1 MGSRFSTQAIAM
13 QDYTEKRLQELR
25 NMSTEDVAACRIRRS
40 TPPRVKTAILQAR
53 EKLNND
59 SSKQKNATPKN
70 LKDGD
75 VLLMRKTN
83 TLPQKLISAWTR
95 SPYTHVALHSK
106 GKIYDMLS
114 PMPGRT
120 NAGGNIN
127 TVKSFAERDKGIT
140 YDVFRPKDKKA
151 AEEAAENID
160 RLTRETKGYSFSNMV
175 QAGLRDRFGFG
186 ITANYDRNYKICSEL
201 VYDAFNGK
209 IGNDVASSV
218 TPARL
223 SRNRNLEKVDT
234 LRLSIEEVMSGE

>member
-1 MGSRFSTQAIAM
+1 M
-13 QDYTEKRLQELR
+13 QDYTEKRLEELR
-25 NMSTEDVAACRIRRS
+25 SMSTEEVAACKIRRS
-40 TPPRVKTAILQAR
+40 TPPRIKAIILQAR
-53 EKLNND
+53 DKMNGGNGKPKD
-59 SSKQKNATPKN
+59 TPPKK

-75 VLLMRKTN
+75 VLIMHKSN
-83 TLPQKLISAWTR
+83 SLPQKIISAWTR

-120 NAGGNIN
+120 NSGGNIN

-151 AEEAAENID
+151 AEEAADNID

-201 VYDAFNGK
+201 VYDAFNGL
-209 IGNDVASSV
+209 IGNDVSSSV

-223 SRNRNLEKVDT
+223 ARNQNLEKVHT
-234 LRLSIEEVMSGE
+234 LRLSIEELFR

>member
-1 MGSRFSTQAIAM
+1 M
-13 QDYTEKRLQELR
+13 DNYTEKRLQELR
-25 NMSTEDVAACRIRRS
+25 DMSTEEVAARRIRRS
-40 TPPRVKTAILQAR
+40 TPPRVKAAILQAR
-53 EKLNND
+53 EKMKNGGGD
-59 SSKQKNATPKN
+59 KPKNATPKN

-83 TLPQKLISAWTR
+83 SLPQKIISVWTR
-95 SPYTHVALHSK
+95 SPYTHVAMHSK

-151 AEEAAENID
+151 AAEAAENID
-160 RLTRETKGYSFSNMV
+160 RLTRETQGYSFSNMV

-201 VYDAFNGK
+201 VYDAFNGL
-209 IGNDVASSV
+209 IGNDVSSSV

-223 SRNRNLEKVDT
+223 ARNQNLEKVHT
-234 LRLSIEEVMSGE
+234 LRLSIEELFR

>member
-1 MGSRFSTQAIAM
+1 MHG
-13 QDYTEKRLQELR
+13 YTERRLEELQ
-25 NMSTEDVAACRIRRS
+25 NMSTEEVAACRIRKT
-40 TPPRVKTAILQAR
+40 TPPRVKAIILKAR
-53 EKLNND
+53 EKADDGNN
-59 SSKQKNATPKN
+59 KPKD

-83 TLPQKLISAWTR
+83 TLPQKIISAWTR

-106 GKIYDMLS
+106 GKVYDMLS

-120 NAGGNIN
+120 NSGGNIN
-127 TVKSFAERDKGIT
+127 TVKSFTERDKGIT
-140 YDVFRPKDKKA
+140 YDVFRPKNKKA

-201 VYDAFNGK
+201 VYDAFNGL
-209 IGNDVASSV
+209 IGNDVSSSV

-223 SRNRNLEKVDT
+223 ARNRNLEKIHT
-234 LRLSIEEVMSGE
+234 LRLSIEKVMSGE